1 MPLKMSGINALAT
14 KIYFAA
20 FAISHRAVKAAGS

>member
-1 MPLKMSGINALAT
+1 MPLKMSGINALAI

-20 FAISHRAVKAAGS
+20 FAMAFSKPLAN